1 MTRDTSVIGAAS
13 VARRYGVAVL
23 AVAVAFALTQ
33 VLWPWVAPHPTP
45 LFLAAV
51 MLCALYAGRGP
62 SLLATALAALVV
74 DYFFIPPTSGI
85 ELSVDNAV
93 RTGIFVAVALLISWI
108 DAARRRAEAE
118 LRRQAMQQ
126 AAVAELGQRALWGTN
141 LAGLTDRAVSVL
153 ARRLDAESAALW
165 EYQPE
170 SDSLAV
176 RSSVGWTPEFL
187 EQANADAEAES
198 MLSRALN
205 STEPVIVGQATPG
218 PSLGEPPHLRRE
230 ARGCVS
236 VAVAGRGEPFGVLS
250 VYTDI
255 PRGFTE
261 EDVHFV
267 QSVANVLSAA
277 VERGRGE
284 EERSRLLRGERE
296 ARREAEEASRAKDEF
311 LAMVSHEL
319 RTPLGVIT
327 GWAKLLRD
335 GGVDEQTTGR
345 AVEMIHRNA
354 LLQQRLIE
362 DLIDVSRI
370 MAGKLRVESRLTE
383 LPPVI
388 EDAVAAVALS
398 AKTKGI
404 RIDVECGREA
414 GVVLGDPERLQQ
426 VVWNLLSNAVKFT
439 PEGGRVGVRVERVGA
454 SAQITVSDTGRGISA
469 DLLPH
474 VFELFRQGDSAGAG
488 RCQGLGLGLSI
499 VRHLVEAHGGT
510 VEAESP
516 GEGRGA
522 TFRVRFPLAPADSQ
536 VPPVRDGEV
545 ICIVNGG
552 GRAATA
558 GAAHFTEAGAEDLR
572 RSQRAFSSEGLEGR
586 GMYE

>member
-1 MTRDTSVIGAAS
+1 MTRDTSFTGAAS
-13 VARRYGVAVL
+13 AARRYGVAVL
-23 AVAVAFALTQ
+23 LVAVAFALTQ
-33 VLWPWVAPHPTP
+33 ALWPWVDPHPTP

-51 MLCALYAGRGP
+51 MLSALYAGLGP
-62 SLLATALAALVV
+62 SLVATALAALVV

-85 ELSVDNAV
+85 ELTVDNAV
-93 RTGIFVAVALLISWI
+93 RTGVFVAVALLISWI
-108 DAARRRAEAE
+108 DAARRRAEAS

-126 AAVAELGQRALWGTN
+126 AAVAELGQHALWGTN
-141 LAGLTDRAVSVL
+141 LSGLTDKAVSIL
-153 ARRLDAESAALW
+153 ARSLNAESVALW
-165 EYQPE
+165 EYHPE

-176 RSSVGWTPEFL
+176 RSSVGWTAEFL
-187 EQANADAEAES
+187 EEATADAKSES
-198 MLSRALN
+198 MLSRALF
-205 STEPVIVGQATPG
+205 STEPVVVGHTATA
-218 PSLGEPPHLRRE
+218 PSLAEPPHLRRE

-250 VYTDI
+250 AYTDS

-261 EDVHFV
+261 EDMHFV
-267 QSVANVLSAA
+267 QAVANVLSAA
-277 VERGRGE
+277 VERARGE

-327 GWAKLLRD
+327 GWAKLLRY
-335 GGVDEQTTGR
+335 GGVDDQTTER
-345 AVEMIHRNA
+345 ALEMIERNA
-354 LLQQRLIE
+354 LLQKRLIE

-370 MAGKLRVESRLTE
+370 MAGKLRVDCRLTE
-383 LPPVI
+383 LPPVV

-404 RIDVECGREA
+404 RIEVECGHEA
-414 GVVLGDPERLQQ
+414 GAVLGDPERLQQ

-439 PEGGRVGVRVERVGA
+439 PEGGRVGVRVEWVGA
-454 SAQITVSDTGRGISA
+454 SAQITVSDTGQGISA

-474 VFELFRQGDSAGAG
+474 VFERFRQGDSAGAG

-516 GEGRGA
+516 GEGLGT
-522 TFRVRFPLAPADSQ
+522 TFRVRLPLAPLGDQS
-536 VPPVRDGEV
+536 PSVRDVEV
-545 ICIVNGG
+545 VDYI
-552 GRAATA
+552 AST
-558 GAAHFTEAGAEDLR
+558 
-572 RSQRAFSSEGLEGR
+572 S
-586 GMYE
+586 

>member
-1 MTRDTSVIGAAS
+1 MTRDTSVTGAAS
-13 VARRYGVAVL
+13 AARRYGVAVL
-23 AVAVAFALTQ
+23 LVAVAFALTRA
-33 VLWPWVAPHPTP
+33 LWPWVDPHPTP

-51 MLCALYAGRGP
+51 MLSALYAGLGP
-62 SLLATALAALVV
+62 GLVTTALAALVV

-85 ELSVDNAV
+85 ELTVDNAV
-93 RTGIFVAVALLISWI
+93 RTGVFVAVALLISWI
-108 DAARRRAEAE
+108 DAARRRAEAS

-126 AAVAELGQRALWGTN
+126 AAVAELGQHALWGTN
-141 LAGLTDRAVSVL
+141 LSGLTDKAVSIL
-153 ARRLDAESAALW
+153 ARGLDAESVALW
-165 EYQPE
+165 QYHP
-170 SDSLAV
+170 DSKVLTV
-176 RSSVGWTPEFL
+176 RSSVGWTAEFL
-187 EQANADAEAES
+187 EEATADAKLES
-198 MLSRALN
+198 MLSRALF
-205 STEPVIVGQATPG
+205 STEPVVVGPETAPHF
-218 PSLGEPPHLRRE
+218 GELPHLRRE
-230 ARGCVS
+230 ASGCVS

-250 VYTDI
+250 AYTDR

-311 LAMVSHEL
+311 LAIVSHEL

-345 AVEMIHRNA
+345 ALEMIERNA
-354 LLQQRLIE
+354 LLQKSLIE
-362 DLIDVSRI
+362 DLIDISRI
-370 MAGKLRVESRLTE
+370 MAGKLRVDYRLTE

-454 SAQITVSDTGRGISA
+454 SAQIAVRDTGRGIST

-474 VFELFRQGDSAGAG
+474 VFERFRQGDSAGAG
-488 RCQGLGLGLSI
+488 RRQGLGLGLSI

-522 TFRVRFPLAPADSQ
+522 TFRVRLPLAPADSH

-545 ICIVNGG
+545 LCIVNGG
-552 GRAATA
+552 GRALTA
-558 GAAHFTEAGAEDLR
+558 GAQYVTDAGSDDVRGTRLTRSADGLGVR
-572 RSQRAFSSEGLEGR
+572 RP
-586 GMYE
+586 YE

>member
-1 MTRDTSVIGAAS
+1 MRRVGSA
-13 VARRYGVAVL
+13 ARRYGVAVVS
-23 AVAVAFALTQ
+23 VAVAFALTRA
-33 VLWPWVAPHPTP
+33 LWPWVDPHPTP

-51 MLCALYAGRGP
+51 MLSALYAGLGP
-62 SLLATALAALVV
+62 GLVTTALAALVV

-108 DAARRRAEAE
+108 DAARKRAEAE

-126 AAVAELGQRALWGTN
+126 AAVAELGQHALWGTN
-141 LAGLTDRAVSVL
+141 LAGLTDRAVSIL
-153 ARRLDAESAALW
+153 ARSLDAESAALW
-165 EYQPE
+165 EYHPE
-170 SDSLAV
+170 SEALAV
-176 RSSVGWTPEFL
+176 RSSAGWTAEFL
-187 EQANADAEAES
+187 EEATADAKSES
-198 MLSRALN
+198 MLSRALF
-205 STEPVIVGQATPG
+205 STEPVVVGHTATDPR
-218 PSLGEPPHLRRE
+218 LAEPPHLRRE

-250 VYTDI
+250 AYTDS
-255 PRGFTE
+255 PRGFTG

-267 QSVANVLSAA
+267 RSVANVLSAA
-277 VERGRGE
+277 VERARGE
-284 EERSRLLRGERE
+284 EERSWLLRGERE

-327 GWAKLLRD
+327 GWAKLLRE
-335 GGVDEQTTGR
+335 GGVDEQTSAR
-345 AVEMIHRNA
+345 ALEMIERNA
-354 LLQQRLIE
+354 LLQKRLIE

-370 MAGKLRVESRLTE
+370 IAGKLRIDSRLTE
-383 LPPVI
+383 LPPII
-388 EDAVAAVALS
+388 EDAIAAVTLS

-404 RIDVECGREA
+404 RIDVECGRES

-439 PEGGRVGVRVERVGA
+439 PEGGRVGVRVERSGA
-454 SAQITVSDTGRGISA
+454 SAQITVSDTGRGLSA

-474 VFELFRQGDSAGAG
+474 VFERFRQGDSAGAG

-510 VEAESP
+510 AEAESA

-522 TFRVRFPLAPADSQ
+522 TFRVRLPLAPADSQ
-536 VPPVRDGEV
+536 VQHVRDGEV
-545 ICIVNGG
+545 LCIVNGG
-552 GRAATA
+552 GALSVGAQYFTDA
-558 GAAHFTEAGAEDLR
+558 GSDDVR
-572 RSQRAFSSEGLEGR
+572 RLQMTRSTDGL
-586 GMYE
+586 

>member
-1 MTRDTSVIGAAS
+1 MKRNTSVTGAVSA
-13 VARRYGVAVL
+13 ARRYGAAPL
-23 AVAVAFALTQ
+23 TVAVAFALTRA
-33 VLWPWVAPHPTP
+33 LWPWVDPHPTP

-51 MLCALYAGRGP
+51 MLCALYAGLGP
-62 SLLATALAALVV
+62 SLVATALAALVV

-108 DAARRRAEAE
+108 DAARRRAEAA

-126 AAVAELGQRALWGTN
+126 AAVAELGQNALWGTN
-141 LAGLTDRAVSVL
+141 LAGLTERAVAVL

-165 EYQPE
+165 EYHSD
-170 SDSLAV
+170 SDSLTV
-176 RSSVGWTPEFL
+176 RSSVGWTPEFI
-187 EQANADAEAES
+187 EGATADAGSES
-198 MLSRALN
+198 MLSRALL
-205 STEPVIVGQATPG
+205 STEPVVVGPETAPH
-218 PSLGEPPHLRRE
+218 LGEPPHLRRE
-230 ARGCVS
+230 ASGCVS
-236 VAVAGRGEPFGVLS
+236 VAVAGRGEPFGVLT
-250 VYTDI
+250 VYTDS

-277 VERGRGE
+277 IERGQGE
-284 EERSRLLRGERE
+284 EERTRLLRRERE

-327 GWAKLLRD
+327 GCTKLLRD
-335 GGVDEQTTGR
+335 GGVDEQTSER
-345 AVEMIHRNA
+345 ALEMIERNA
-354 LLQQRLIE
+354 LLQKRLIE

-370 MAGKLRVESRLTE
+370 MAGKLRVDSRLTE

-404 RIDVECGREA
+404 RIEVEYDREA

-426 VVWNLLSNAVKFT
+426 VVWNLLTNAVKFT
-439 PEGGRVGVRVERVGA
+439 PKGGRVEVRLEKVGA
-454 SAQITVSDTGRGISA
+454 SAQITVGDTGRGIGS

-474 VFELFRQGDSAGAG
+474 VFEPFRQGESAGAG
-488 RCQGLGLGLSI
+488 RHGGLGLGLSI
-499 VRHLVEAHGGT
+499 VRQLVEAHGGT

-522 TFRVRFPLAPADSQ
+522 TFRVRLPLAPADSH
-536 VPPVRDGEV
+536 VPPVRESRSSPARSYSSSS
-545 ICIVNGG
+545 GG
-552 GRAATA
+552 A
-558 GAAHFTEAGAEDLR
+558 
-572 RSQRAFSSEGLEGR
+572 
-586 GMYE
+586 